1 MIIYE
6 RLQNSICYMK
16 ESDSNIMLK
25 LKREIKKS
33 MINKQD
39 SKEQKNHDV
48 IIVMGDFKTIACFN
62 FAQKKCSDY
71 ILG

>member
-1 MIIYE
+1 
-6 RLQNSICYMK
+6 
-16 ESDSNIMLK
+16 
-25 LKREIKKS
+25 